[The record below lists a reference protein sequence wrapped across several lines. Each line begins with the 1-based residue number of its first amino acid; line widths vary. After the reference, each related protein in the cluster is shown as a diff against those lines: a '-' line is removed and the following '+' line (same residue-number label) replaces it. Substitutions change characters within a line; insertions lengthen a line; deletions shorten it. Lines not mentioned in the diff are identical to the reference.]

1 VTIKDF
7 KKNWADEIS
16 ADGIKRVG
24 YDEAEARQKGFVE
37 VDVSKD
43 ARRPVQRGM
52 ETLLVNAAV
61 MDVQY
66 KPRNPVWLVV
76 VDLPEAVREETRV
89 S

>member
-1 VTIKDF
+1 
-7 KKNWADEIS
+7 
-16 ADGIKRVG
+16 
-24 YDEAEARQKGFVE
+24 
-37 VDVSKD
+37 
-43 ARRPVQRGM
+43 VQRGM